1 MSTVGLEI
9 KRYHYLTIAVFLLG
23 NNMIQRNDN
32 LPINTVTLGQARTI
46 EQAEDYE
53 KKFTHGPKNKRLNRL
68 EKDFARRVF
77 ELVGS
82 DSHIVDVPCGSGRFF
97 EIFSKAR
104 QLTMVDYSVNML
116 KVCKERFGALGNV
129 RLIEADISSLPL
141 PDNSADL
148 CFCMRLF
155 HHMESNPV
163 RLDALKELA
172 RVSKKYVAL
181 SFYNKNCWRFYRKK
195 ILGKQ
200 QRNNHIAFGRLLEL
214 AKQTGL
220 ELVERFPRI
229 NLSRPYCRVIFK
241 KT

>member
-1 MSTVGLEI
+1 MVERSDSVL
-9 KRYHYLTIAVFLLG
+9 
-23 NNMIQRNDN
+23 
-32 LPINTVTLGQARTI
+32 INTVTLGEARTI
-46 EQAEDYE
+46 KQARDYE
-53 KKFTHGPKNKRLNRL
+53 KKFTCSFKNKRLNKL
-68 EKDFARRVF
+68 ERDFGRYAF
-77 ELVGS
+77 ELVGI

-104 QLTMVDYSVNML
+104 QLTMLDYSINML
-116 KVCKERFGALGNV
+116 KICEERFGAPDNV

-155 HHMESNPV
+155 HHMESDQV
-163 RLDALKELA
+163 RLSALKELA

-200 QRNNHIAFGRLLEL
+200 HRQNYIAFGRLLEL
-214 AKQTGL
+214 AKQAGL
-220 ELVERFPRI
+220 EFIERFPRI
-229 NLSRPYCRVIFK
+229 NLHKPYCRVIFK

>member
-172 RVSKKYVAL
+172 RVSNRYVAL
-181 SFYNKNCWRFYRKK
+181 SFYNKNCWRFHRKK
-195 ILGKQ
+195 IFRKNIRSNYITFRHLLGLAEQAK
-200 QRNNHIAFGRLLEL
+200 LEL
-214 AKQTGL
+214 IDRLPKISLIEPQCC
-220 ELVERFPRI
+220 V
-229 NLSRPYCRVIFK
+229 VFK